1 MIDKK
6 NENEDENEDYNE
18 DYNEDEDEN
27 IEAILKRNYEI
38 QLHDEE
44 QYERRHEEQPIFCW
58 RYF

>member
-6 NENEDENEDYNE
+6 NENEDYNE

-27 IEAILKRNYEI
+27 ECSDAILRRSYEI